1 MRVKD
6 IMTKPV
12 VTIPRE
18 TSVEDAARMMRDNRI
33 GLLPIGDKENVFGVI
48 TDRDI
53 AVRVT
58 AEGLDA
64 KHTPV
69 REVMSKLPFY
79 CFDDLDVE
87 DACFMMEEKHV
98 RRLLV
103 FDRSRD
109 LVGVLSLDDEATRT
123 TKEKLTGHALSKV
136 AKMAHV

>member
-6 IMTKPV
+6 IMTRLV
-12 VTIPRE
+12 LIIPKD
-18 TSVEDAARMMRDNRI
+18 TSVEDAARLMRDHRV
-33 GLLPIGDKENVFGVI
+33 GLLPIGEKENIIGVI

-69 REVMSKLPFY
+69 REVMTRQWFY
-79 CFDDLDVE
+79 CFDDADIE
-87 DACFMMEEKHV
+87 DACFMMEDRHV

-103 FDRSRD
+103 FDRKRD
-109 LVGVLSLDDEATRT
+109 LNGILSLDDVATKT